1 MPPSPPR
8 VEGLE
13 TAAVYRPA
21 DPALVA
27 SGDFYDLFEARDGW
41 IAVVGDVS
49 GNGAG
54 AAVVTGL
61 LRHSLRAHAV
71 HEPSPARLLDL
82 LNRALFEAAVDEL
95 ATLVCARLQRR
106 GDHFDVTLVSA
117 GHPPPLVRR
126 ASGDVEPS
134 PGLRAR
140 SSARSRSR
148 CWTSDASQLGPG
160 DLLLLYTDGLIEA
173 RGDRGHARRAGR
185 RRAAERHGGARGRG
199 TVAGV
204 ARPRDPG
211 RRSPPQRHSALGP
224 PGSRRRAGDQVVIRW
239 GSVWGRRD
247 DRLAGPAVALPPASG
262 SRRAAAGRS
271 KYMSTS
277 AAS

>member
-71 HEPSPARLLDL
+71 HEPSPARLLDH
-82 LNRALFEAAVDEL
+82 LNRAVFEAAVDEL
-95 ATLVCARLQRR
+95 ATLVCARLRRR
-106 GDHFDVTLVSA
+106 GAHFEATLVSA

-126 ASGDVEPS
+126 AAGDVEPVPL
-134 PGLRAR
+134 PGTILGAVEEPLLEERTRPAR
-140 SSARSRSR
+140 
-148 CWTSDASQLGPG
+148 PG
-160 DLLLLYTDGLIEA
+160 RPAAALH
-173 RGDRGHARRAGR
+173 RRPDRGARRTRHARRAGR
-185 RRAAERHGGARGRG
+185 RRAAERHRGPEEAVRALESLALE
-199 TVAGV
+199 TQAGV
-204 ARPRDPG
+204 PSTTTLRSWPSGFAPPG
-211 RRSPPQRHSALGP
+211 RRSGDDPLRLRVGPAGRPPRRPGRPCRRCPARAGP
-224 PGSRRRAGDQVVIRW
+224 PPGA
-239 GSVWGRRD
+239 
-247 DRLAGPAVALPPASG
+247 
-262 SRRAAAGRS
+262 RS
-271 KYMSTS
+271 T
-277 AAS
+277 